1 MSYWR
6 TVERGRKMESL
17 EERKLLLIKQ
27 IHQLERQLNELKWQ
41 NYCWSQLPPPGA
53 VVDALAATYVIAR
66 PNSKGK

>member
-1 MSYWR
+1 
-6 TVERGRKMESL
+6 MESL

-27 IHQLERQLNELKWQ
+27 IHHLERQLNELKWQ

-66 PNSKGK
+66 PTSKGK